1 MLLKPGSQAA
11 QPLRG
16 DWLISRPIC
25 TTAGSP
31 PLALAREASAV
42 YQYSETSVWRT
53 SIHLLVYPRITYAA
67 KWLTLGPYGM
77 NVTRMVHCICW
88 YCREQQLY
96 STEKGSLYA
105 LIFLLFECSFAPWTH
120 LVQQQGNRSDFLE
133 LLTAPPPPPFPL
145 FLENYILRKF
155 PLGSL
160 LVYYLFIAFGCQQA
174 NLICWTFCL
183 APLLVSYNHFFFSR
197 TAHLLLLV
205 VNKLNFC
212 LELMRTVELIRWC
225 RSGEKKKKKRDSWK
239 RRYTVKLRVENLSM
253 YRLALNL
260 WACHPT
266 LEGKKAIWGK

>member
-133 LLTAPPPPPFPL
+133 LLTAPPPPFPL

-183 APLLVSYNHFFFSR
+183 APLLVSYNHFFFR
-197 TAHLLLLV
+197 ELLIYC
-205 VNKLNFC
+205 F
-212 LELMRTVELIRWC
+212 W
-225 RSGEKKKKKRDSWK
+225 
-239 RRYTVKLRVENLSM
+239 LS
-253 YRLALNL
+253 
-260 WACHPT
+260 T
-266 LEGKKAIWGK
+266 S